1 MTTANTQVIA
11 RVAAAVAGLGLV
23 AMSFAPLANAQ
34 TTTTTSTTTTTATAT
49 TFARNLTIGST
60 GADVTALQTW
70 LIAKGFSIPAGA
82 TGYFGAQT
90 KAALGAYQA
99 SAGITPAA
107 GYFGP
112 ITRAQVNAAGGVT
125 TGLPAGCTS
134 TSGYSST
141 TGMSCAVS
149 TSLPAGCTSTVGFS
163 PTTGVSCSTTTTTTT
178 TTTGPLAGGEGS
190 IDNFKIVGATASSL
204 NAADSDT
211 VYGFEFKASGSD
223 LQVNRVDYD
232 MYLSTAGTVSAS
244 TRPWNV
250 FATAKLMRGTTVV
263 ATIDASDMSKYSQ
276 DGTAGN
282 GNQVYR
288 LRFDS
293 INDVVRNGTT
303 ADYYLQLT
311 TQNVISSTNNNNVY
325 TVTLAPQGLRTTD
338 AKGINQ
344 YSSSATQSSATVS
357 VSTSASGSL
366 TISTGSDNPQTTTVQ
381 ANSNSQTS
389 DVTLTTFTLQA
400 KDGDVT
406 IYTIPVAATSS
417 LNTLSDMVRSV
428 KLYQGS
434 TLIDTESYAA
444 TASTSSVALKFKN
457 LNIKIPAGSSQT
469 FSVKAD
475 VNSVGGQSTVVEGA
489 TITLSIPNA
498 GFEAVNTGG
507 NNVSVTGSVT
517 GNAITFRSIGLAV
530 DSAPSSATA
539 TATAVGTSGTQQGN
553 FTYVFNA
560 TAFGQDIFF
569 SKNGT
574 ATVLGALYSNGVSTS
589 SVASSTAITST
600 ADTSSGNA
608 NNYVIHTGQTKQ
620 ITVTVTVP
628 AGTNAPINS
637 VLTGLKYGLTDA
649 TASASTTVL
658 NNNYQTPS
666 VYLHS

>member
-34 TTTTTSTTTTTATAT
+34 TTTTTSTTTTTATTAT
-49 TFARNLTIGST
+49 FTRNLTIGSK

-82 TGYFGAQT
+82 TGYFGAQS

-99 SAGITPAA
+99 SAGITPAV

-112 ITRAQVNAAGGVT
+112 ITRAQVNAAGSVSVG
-125 TGLPAGCTS
+125 GLPAGCTTSAGFS
-134 TSGYSST
+134 TA
-141 TGMSCAVS
+141 TGVSCAT
-149 TSLPAGCTSTVGFS
+149 TSSYPAGCTSFVGFS
-163 PTTGVSCSTTTTTTT
+163 PTTGMSCSTTTTTTN
-178 TTTGPLAGGEGS
+178 TGPLSGGEGS

-204 NAADSDT
+204 NAADTDT

-223 LQVNRVDYD
+223 LSVNRVDYD

-250 FATAKLMRGTTVV
+250 FQSAKLMRGTSVV
-263 ATIDASDMSKYSQ
+263 ATIDASDMNKWSQ
-276 DGTAGN
+276 DGTAAN

-288 LRFDS
+288 LRFDNV
-293 INDVVRNGTT
+293 NDVVRNGST
-303 ADYYLQLT
+303 ADYYLQLS
-311 TQNVISSTNNNNVY
+311 TQNVINSTNNNNVY
-325 TVTLAPQGLRTTD
+325 TVTLAPQGVRTTD

-344 YSSSATQSSATVS
+344 YSSSATQNPATVS
-357 VSTSASGSL
+357 VSTNASGSL

-400 KDGDVT
+400 KDGDVS
-406 IYTIPVAATSS
+406 IYTIPVSIATTSNNASDIIRS
-417 LNTLSDMVRSV
+417 L

-434 TLIDTESYAA
+434 TPVDTESYAVGG
-444 TASTSSVALKFKN
+444 ASTSVKFKN
-457 LNIKIPAGSSQT
+457 LNIKIPAGTTQS

-475 VNSVGGQSTVVEGA
+475 INSVGGSSTVVEGA
-489 TITLSIPNA
+489 SVAISIPNA

-507 NNVSVTGSVT
+507 NNVSITGSVT
-517 GNAITFRSIGLAV
+517 GNTITLRSIGLAI

-539 TATAVGTSGTQQGN
+539 TATAVGTTGTQQGN

-560 TAFGQDIFF
+560 TAFGQDIYF
-569 SKNGT
+569 SKNGGTTVTGQLFNNGSAT
-574 ATVLGALYSNGVSTS
+574 AST
-589 SVASSTAITST
+589 SVASTTSITST
-600 ADTSSGNA
+600 ADTSSVNA
-608 NNYVIHTGQTKQ
+608 SNYVIHTGQTKQ

-628 AGTNAPINS
+628 QGTNAPLNS
-637 VLTGLKYGLTDA
+637 VLQRFQYGLTDA
-649 TASASTTVL
+649 TASASTTLL

-666 VYLHS
+666 VFLHA